1 MPLPLFLGIAA
12 AVAAAG
18 GIGTGVHGAVKMK
31 GANDTVKS
39 AGERHNKNIQR
50 FESCN
55 SRTAGS
61 MDALGKLELDI
72 LASFQQFSD
81 MFEQIQNRP
90 SYTTPITT
98 ARVREI
104 TTHTIAIT
112 DDLRSSFS
120 FLIAMKRMRI
130 CGIPQYPSPQAR
142 LEMISIGVIA

>member
-61 MDALGKLELDI
+61 MDTLGKLELDV

-81 MFEQIQNRP
+81 LFEQIQNRP
-90 SYTTPITT
+90 SFKEFACDSVDSVSYTHLTLPTK
-98 ARVREI
+98 A
-104 TTHTIAIT
+104 
-112 DDLRSSFS
+112 
-120 FLIAMKRMRI
+120 
-130 CGIPQYPSPQAR
+130 
-142 LEMISIGVIA
+142 